1 MWGREVERG
10 GREEGGKR
18 WVGEKQG
25 EDRETDRDRG
35 ERERERMKMSG
46 LIEKNLNSGRGW
58 GMAAMP
64 CNK

>member
-1 MWGREVERG
+1 MGRNREKTER
-10 GREEGGKR
+10 
-18 WVGEKQG
+18 QT
-25 EDRETDRDRG
+25 ETE